1 MEFKFCSR
9 PLLYVR
15 YFEPGDRLNMNKQII
30 ISFAETSDNEV
41 DVNLESTDPSDDI
54 NDIIALLHSTL
65 QSLASGLSDEEVW
78 DTEGS

>member
-1 MEFKFCSR
+1 
-9 PLLYVR
+9 
-15 YFEPGDRLNMNKQII
+15 MNKQII

-41 DVNLESTDPSDDI
+41 DVNIESTDPSDDI

-78 DTEGS
+78 YTEGS

>member
-1 MEFKFCSR
+1 
-9 PLLYVR
+9 
-15 YFEPGDRLNMNKQII
+15 MNKQII